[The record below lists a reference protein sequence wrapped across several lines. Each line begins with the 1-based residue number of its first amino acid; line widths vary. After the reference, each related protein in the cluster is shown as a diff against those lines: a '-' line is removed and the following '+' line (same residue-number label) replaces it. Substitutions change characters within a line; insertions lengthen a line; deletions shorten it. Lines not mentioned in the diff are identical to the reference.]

1 MRCPKCKTHNHDK
14 AKFCINCG
22 VSLCSANLPL
32 HSDKLKYII
41 ITVICL
47 FFLLLVVVFFY
58 RSSKQD
64 RYPKRLSDEIAP
76 QSPKAKSEIKS
87 LDSKQPH
94 TFAGAES
101 TVYTINKNKNGHRTF
116 PDNSREAT
124 LNKALSVQ
132 NTNPLMSL
140 ALISKGI
147 CIPSS
152 LSGNNIPYD
161 IRTENII
168 KVMQNLILTL
178 SNKGYDKELEEILT
192 PEVLRKTGNIKIFV
206 DTVHIISDNHGFGS
220 AIQFVEKTRLD
231 FVYPNSAAESK
242 IYNLIVHLYLQW
254 LTEQMNDNNIDSAK
268 SIFDFA
274 EAQFPY
280 NPDIHIAGIQIAL
293 KQGNWERAEFLL
305 IEINYPESLSDKVE
319 LLRNQI
325 SALKGQE
332 GKIVIKFT
340 PGSKHIPV
348 HAVLNGKIKQSF
360 LVDTGA
366 SFVTIPTSTIRAL
379 GIRINKNAPII
390 NVATAGGVKTAREI
404 ILQSITLGRCS
415 VNNIKAL
422 VLDIPG
428 QPNLGLLGLNFL
440 HYFHLEINNKKGV
453 LLLKPR

>member
-22 VSLCSANLPL
+22 VSLCPANLSS
-32 HSDKLKYII
+32 HSVKLKYII

-47 FFLLLVVVFFY
+47 FFLLFVVVFFY
-58 RSSKQD
+58 RSNKQD
-64 RYPKRLSDEIAP
+64 RYPKRLSDEIASL
-76 QSPKAKSEIKS
+76 SPKAKSETKS
-87 LDSKQPH
+87 PDTKQSQA
-94 TFAGAES
+94 FAGAES
-101 TVYTINKNKNGHRTF
+101 TVSLINKNKNGHSLF

-124 LNKALSVQ
+124 LNKALYVQ
-132 NTNPLMSL
+132 HTNPLMGL

-152 LSGNNIPYD
+152 LSENNIPNEMK
-161 IRTENII
+161 TENILI
-168 KVMQNLILTL
+168 VMQNLIIKL

-192 PEVLRKTGNIKIFV
+192 PEVLIKTGNVQIFV
-206 DTVHIISDNHGFGS
+206 DTVNIISKNHGYGT
-220 AIQFVEKTRLD
+220 AIQFVERTRQD
-231 FVYPNSAAESK
+231 FVYPNSAAEK
-242 IYNLIVHLYLQW
+242 EIYNLTVDLYLQW
-254 LTEQMNDNNIDSAK
+254 LTEQINDNKIDSAK

-280 NPDIHIAGIQIAL
+280 NPDIHIAGVQIAL

-305 IEINYPESLSDKVE
+305 NEINYPESLSDKVE

-332 GKIVIKFT
+332 GKFVIKFT

-379 GIRINKNAPII
+379 GIRINKNAPVI

-428 QPNLGLLGLNFL
+428 QANLGLLGLNFL
-440 HYFHLEINNKKGV
+440 HYFHMEINNQKGV